1 MRTDIARLRDQVSS
15 LSTANEETTRRITG
29 ADAEKL
35 HLEQES
41 AEKDRLLLE
50 RDEQIQEL
58 EQTIKQAQESGTKL
72 RKALHKMKETITTNE
87 QTHVQELGQ

>member
-15 LSTANEETTRRITG
+15 LNTTNEEATRRIAG

-35 HLEQES
+35 HLERES
-41 AEKDRLLLE
+41 AEKDRQLLE

-58 EQTIKQAQESGTKL
+58 ELSIKQTQESGTKL
-72 RKALHKMKETITTNE
+72 RKALHKMKETITSNE
-87 QTHVQELGQ
+87 QTHIQELG